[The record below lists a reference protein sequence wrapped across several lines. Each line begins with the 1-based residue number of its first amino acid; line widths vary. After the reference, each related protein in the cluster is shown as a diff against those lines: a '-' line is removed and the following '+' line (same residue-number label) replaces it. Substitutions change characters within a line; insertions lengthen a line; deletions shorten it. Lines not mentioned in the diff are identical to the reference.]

1 MEKPPAVLCVQLKR
15 FSLMGGKIGKP
26 IQLCRSLNINP
37 FLKNGGN
44 GNEVKYL
51 LRSMITHVGPSPNCG
66 HYTAIGEAANGQF
79 FQFDDSSVRPIS
91 MQQVL
96 RTASYVVFYE
106 MTPASWA
113 VQLNSNNPRVIGPQM
128 RPAGSTPGPVAA
140 GSPRPAPAATAS
152 RPTFSPTLI
161 RAPSAGASSGST
173 SGATGNGSS
182 PRPSPQIQPRIINK
196 LGVVSSAAKT
206 IVSNAISD
214 IAKTSLNQFSK
225 ADNKPKGGLVSYDS
239 DSGSEPDAPGASTA
253 PKQHTGFV
261 PRAVTMKNLV
271 EKPNLVKTVMDSKP
285 VRAISA
291 TARNWTV
298 TDVETHNPS
307 VHSDNSTGSTS
318 GSWIITP
325 QRPSSAMSVDGDTA
339 SVNSKVFYILRKY
352 F

>member
-152 RPTFSPTLI
+152 ILIVAAASYTSSIHVPDFHSNSSITDSSSSDSTTLYFSP
-161 RAPSAGASSGST
+161 AYGS
-173 SGATGNGSS
+173 NS
-182 PRPSPQIQPRIINK
+182 P
-196 LGVVSSAAKT
+196 AA
-206 IVSNAISD
+206 
-214 IAKTSLNQFSK
+214 L
-225 ADNKPKGGLVSYDS
+225 
-239 DSGSEPDAPGASTA
+239 
-253 PKQHTGFV
+253 
-261 PRAVTMKNLV
+261 
-271 EKPNLVKTVMDSKP
+271 
-285 VRAISA
+285 
-291 TARNWTV
+291 
-298 TDVETHNPS
+298 
-307 VHSDNSTGSTS
+307 
-318 GSWIITP
+318 
-325 QRPSSAMSVDGDTA
+325 
-339 SVNSKVFYILRKY
+339 
-352 F
+352 